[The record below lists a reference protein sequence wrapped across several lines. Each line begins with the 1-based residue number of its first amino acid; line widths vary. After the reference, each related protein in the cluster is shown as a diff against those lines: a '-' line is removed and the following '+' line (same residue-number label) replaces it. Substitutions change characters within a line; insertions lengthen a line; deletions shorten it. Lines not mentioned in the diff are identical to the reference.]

1 MSVNSADQRQTTT
14 PRLADTEDRIDH
26 QGLLP
31 PRPLAERLRAPLMIG
46 VPAVVLIIALVMYL
60 TGGRVQATDDAYV
73 QAARVQVSSN
83 ISGRVVEVAVHEN
96 QLVKKGDVLFRL
108 DPAPLD
114 TALAQ
119 SEAMAAQARL
129 QVDGYRALYQQRI
142 AETAAAA
149 DQLSY
154 LTKELARQTSLVQSG
169 VTSQAQLDL
178 AQNAVN
184 AARQRVNAAK
194 EAQAQALAMLG
205 GTPDRAVDQH
215 PSVRAAMAQ
224 AAKDRLNRSYGV
236 ILAPQDGIVTKVEQL
251 QVGDFVNAA
260 QPLFAL
266 VSPRVWIDANLKEDQ
281 LAYVRPGQKAEVRID
296 ARKDFVYHGKVASVS
311 PGTGSSFALLP
322 PENATGNWVKVV
334 QRVAVRVELDP
345 KDLADHPLQAGLSV
359 SLRAMGLI
367 PCNAAAS
374 AGSPR
379 PLEIVA
385 T

>member
-1 MSVNSADQRQTTT
+1 MSVNSADQRQTAAPQIAD
-14 PRLADTEDRIDH
+14 PRLADTEDRIDP
-26 QGLLP
+26 QGLMP
-31 PRPLAERLRAPLMIG
+31 PRTLAERLRAPLMIG
-46 VPAVVLIIALVMYL
+46 VPAVVLVVALVMYL
-60 TGGRVQATDDAYV
+60 TGGRIQSTDDAYV

-108 DPAPLD
+108 DSAPLD

-149 DQLSY
+149 DQLRY
-154 LTKELARQTSLVQSG
+154 QTKELARQTALLQSG
-169 VTSQAQLDL
+169 VTSQAGLDL

-184 AARQRVNAAK
+184 AARQRLNAAK
-194 EAQAQALAMLG
+194 EAEAQALAVLG
-205 GTPDRAVDQH
+205 GAPDRPVDQH
-215 PSVRAAMAQ
+215 PSVRAALAQ

-236 ILAPQDGIVTKVEQL
+236 VLAPQDGIVTKVEQL
-251 QVGDFVNAA
+251 QVGDYVNAA

-281 LAYVRPGQKAEVRID
+281 LAHVRPGQKAEVRID
-296 ARKDFVYHGKVASVS
+296 ARKDVVYHGKVASLS

-334 QRVAVRVELDP
+334 QRVAVRIELDP
-345 KDLADHPLQAGLSV
+345 KDLAAHPLQAGLSAKV
-359 SLRAMGLI
+359 SIDTGRSRTGGDI
-367 PCNAAAS
+367 
-374 AGSPR
+374 R
-379 PLEIVA
+379 P
-385 T
+385 

>member
-1 MSVNSADQRQTTT
+1 MSVNSADQRQTAT

-31 PRPLAERLRAPLMIG
+31 PRTLAERLRAPLMIG
-46 VPAVVLIIALVMYL
+46 VPAVVLIVALVMYL

-96 QLVKKGDVLFRL
+96 QLVRKGDVLFRL

-154 LTKELARQTSLVQSG
+154 QTKELARQTSLVQSG

-184 AARQRVNAAK
+184 AAKQRVNAAK
-194 EAQAQALAMLG
+194 EAEAQALAMLG

-224 AAKDRLNRSYGV
+224 AARDRLNRSYGV
-236 ILAPQDGIVTKVEQL
+236 IVAPQDGIVTKVEQL

-345 KDLADHPLQAGLSV
+345 KDLAAHPLQAGLSAKV
-359 SLRAMGLI
+359 SIDTGRSRSGGGEE
-367 PCNAAAS
+367 AA
-374 AGSPR
+374 R
-379 PLEIVA
+379 P
-385 T
+385 

>member
-1 MSVNSADQRQTTT
+1 
-14 PRLADTEDRIDH
+14 
-26 QGLLP
+26 
-31 PRPLAERLRAPLMIG
+31 
-46 VPAVVLIIALVMYL
+46 
-60 TGGRVQATDDAYV
+60 
-73 QAARVQVSSN
+73 VSSN

-96 QLVKKGDVLFRL
+96 QLVRKGDVLFRL

-154 LTKELARQTSLVQSG
+154 QTKELARQTSLVQSG

-184 AARQRVNAAK
+184 AARQRLNAAK
-194 EAQAQALAMLG
+194 EAEAQALAMLG

-224 AAKDRLNRSYGV
+224 AARDRLNRSYGV
-236 ILAPQDGIVTKVEQL
+236 VLAPQDGIVTKVEQL

-345 KDLADHPLQAGLSV
+345 KDLAAHPLQAGLSAKV
-359 SLRAMGLI
+359 SIDTGRSRTGG
-367 PCNAAAS
+367 NEEAA
-374 AGSPR
+374 R
-379 PLEIVA
+379 P
-385 T
+385 

>member
-1 MSVNSADQRQTTT
+1 MSVNSADQRQTAT
-14 PRLADTEDRIDH
+14 PRIADTEDRIDH

-31 PRPLAERLRAPLMIG
+31 PRTLAERLRAPLMIG
-46 VPAVVLIIALVMYL
+46 VPAVVLVVALVMYL
-60 TGGRVQATDDAYV
+60 AGGRVQATDDAYV

-83 ISGRVVEVAVHEN
+83 ISGRVVEVAVQEN
-96 QLVKKGDVLFRL
+96 QLVRKGDVLFRL

-154 LTKELARQTSLVQSG
+154 QTKELARQTSLVQSG

-184 AARQRVNAAK
+184 AARQRLNAAK
-194 EAQAQALAMLG
+194 EAEAQALAMLG

-236 ILAPQDGIVTKVEQL
+236 VLAPQDGIVTKVEQL

-345 KDLADHPLQAGLSV
+345 KDLAAHPLQAGLSAKV
-359 SLRAMGLI
+359 SIDTGRSRTGG
-367 PCNAAAS
+367 NEEAA
-374 AGSPR
+374 R
-379 PLEIVA
+379 P
-385 T
+385 

>member
-1 MSVNSADQRQTTT
+1 MSVNSADQRQTAT
-14 PRLADTEDRIDH
+14 PRPADTEDRIDH

-31 PRPLAERLRAPLMIG
+31 HRTLAERLRAPLMIG
-46 VPAVVLIIALVMYL
+46 VPAVVLVIALVMYL
-60 TGGRVQATDDAYV
+60 TGGRVQSTDDAYV

-83 ISGRVVEVAVHEN
+83 ISGRVVEVAVREN
-96 QLVKKGDVLFRL
+96 QFVRKGDLLFRL
-108 DPAPLD
+108 DSAPLD

-129 QVDGYRALYQQRI
+129 QVDGYRALYHQRI
-142 AETAAAA
+142 AESAAAA

-154 LTKELARQTSLVQSG
+154 QTKELARQTSLVQSG

-178 AQNAVN
+178 AQNALN
-184 AARQRVNAAK
+184 AARQRLNAAR
-194 EAQAQALAMLG
+194 EAEAQALAMLG
-205 GTPDRAVDQH
+205 GTPDRAADQH
-215 PSVRAAMAQ
+215 PSVRAAMAL
-224 AAKDRLNRSYGV
+224 AAKDKLNRSYAE
-236 ILAPQDGIVTKVEQL
+236 IHAAQDGIVTKVEQL

-345 KDLADHPLQAGLSV
+345 KDLAAHPLQAGLSAKV
-359 SLRAMGLI
+359 SIDTGRSRTGGDA
-367 PCNAAAS
+367 
-374 AGSPR
+374 PR
-379 PLEIVA
+379 P
-385 T
+385 